1 MKESARTFMH
11 ACVCVC
17 VCMLDRWR
25 VGFGGGGEGVA
36 WREAGEMERLGGAPL
51 SI

>member
-1 MKESARTFMH
+1 MKESARTFMRV
-11 ACVCVC
+11 CMYVCVC
-17 VCMLDRWR
+17 WIGGESGLGVW
-25 VGFGGGGEGVA
+25 GGGGA